1 MKRIGR
7 HNTIIPSNTALPT
20 SMSRQRRCTKTA
32 DAAKA
37 STNQSKSTQKCT
49 TVRCFGYH
57 IPPVPKSK
65 DKAKSGMKLR
75 ATAGLIACPAGT
87 SVIDALAHLA
97 TYRSYDDD
105 DDDEYND
112 DTDYKDEFGTN

>member
-7 HNTIIPSNTALPT
+7 HNTISPSNTALPT
-20 SMSRQRRCTKTA
+20 SMSRQRPCAKTA

-37 STNQSKSTQKCT
+37 STNQSKSTQKCST
-49 TVRCFGYH
+49 LRCFGYH

-65 DKAKSGMKLR
+65 DKAKNGMKLR

-87 SVIDALAHLA
+87 SAIDALAYLA
-97 TYRSYDDD
+97 RDESYDDD
-105 DDDEYND
+105 EEY
-112 DTDYKDEFGTN
+112 